1 MARRSTPGGRFIQS
15 RVSDRCFG
23 FLLLC
28 LKILNTSFIPM
39 QELLILIFI
48 ESLLVCCWCF
58 LLLILHSWF
67 VASCIWWVFKHRG
80 SYPLGRYPW
89 GFLEVG
95 RRGRSFRES
104 SCLLLR
110 CVALGA
116 DPHRLGR
123 ALGCAFV
130 YVKHLE
136 KRLGDCTC
144 SQSVCHR
151 RGHPASPL
159 LVTVQ
164 TKALACRAR
173 QTPYA
178 VSSSLPR

>member
-1 MARRSTPGGRFIQS
+1 MARRSTPGGRFAQS

-39 QELLILIFI
+39 QELLMLIFI
-48 ESLLVCCWCF
+48 ESLLVCCWCS

-67 VASCIWWVFKHRG
+67 FASCIWWVFRHRG
-80 SYPLGRYPW
+80 LYPLGRYPW

-110 CVALGA
+110 WVALGA
-116 DPHRLGR
+116 DPHRLGC

-130 YVKHLE
+130 HVKHLE
-136 KRLGDCTC
+136 KWL
-144 SQSVCHR
+144 SVCRR

-159 LVTVQ
+159 LVTVP

-178 VSSSLPR
+178 VSSSSPR